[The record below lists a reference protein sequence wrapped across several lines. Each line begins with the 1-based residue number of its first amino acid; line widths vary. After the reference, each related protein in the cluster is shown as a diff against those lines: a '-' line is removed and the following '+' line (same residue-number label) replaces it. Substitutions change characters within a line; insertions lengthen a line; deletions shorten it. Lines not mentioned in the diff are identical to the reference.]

1 MTLRPTRAPGT
12 APRPYRPPIG
22 IPETAERNRLQGWI
36 GSFGIHL
43 LVVLLFIVP
52 YLAHEVISVREQR
65 GAGGAGAAGG
75 GGGGRGGT
83 GGSNIERL
91 HWVPMMP
98 APEPAATPPAA
109 PERERVV
116 PPPPPP
122 PVETPQP
129 EPVVPPPPPPAPT
142 PAPAQAAAPP
152 EVSAAAAVA
161 GAATLGVGGGT
172 GTDGSA
178 GSGPGRGGGVGT
190 GIGTGRGSGIG
201 PGTGGGVD
209 SIHPPT
215 PVSLGLP
222 PLDIPR
228 RVRPYSLVA
237 YYDVDERGN
246 AKLLGFNET
255 SDRGFNR
262 KLREVLRDVRFR
274 PATRLD
280 GSAVRD
286 TGTFAIDY
294 P

>member
-1 MTLRPTRAPGT
+1 MTLRPDREPGA

-22 IPETAERNRLQGWI
+22 IPETVERNRLQGWL
-36 GSFGIHL
+36 GSFGLHL
-43 LVVLLFIVP
+43 LLVLLFIVP
-52 YLAHEVISVREQR
+52 YLAHEVFAVRENR
-65 GAGGAGAAGG
+65 GAGGAGPAGG

-83 GGSNIERL
+83 GGSPVERL
-91 HWVPMMP
+91 YWVPIAP
-98 APEPAATPPAA
+98 APAPAAQPETPQ
-109 PERERVV
+109 PERIV

-122 PVETPQP
+122 PVETPRP
-129 EPVVPPPPPPAPT
+129 EPVVPPPPPAQSPP
-142 PAPAQAAAPP
+142 PPQAAAPS
-152 EVSAAAAVA
+152 EVPAAAAVA
-161 GAATLGVGGGT
+161 GAATVGVGGGT

-201 PGTGGGVD
+201 PGTGGGAD
-209 SIHPPT
+209 SIYPPT

-262 KLREVLRDVRFR
+262 KLREVLREVRFR
-274 PATRLD
+274 PATRMD
-280 GSAVRD
+280 GRAVRD

>member
-1 MTLRPTRAPGT
+1 MTLRPNHAPGT
-12 APRPYRPPIG
+12 PPRPYRPPIG
-22 IPETAERNRLQGWI
+22 IPEPVERNRLQGWL
-36 GSFGIHL
+36 GSFGLHL
-43 LVVLLFIVP
+43 LIVLLFIVP
-52 YLAHEVISVREQR
+52 YLAHEVIAVRENR
-65 GAGGAGAAGG
+65 GAGGAGPSGG

-83 GGSNIERL
+83 GGVTAERL
-91 HWVPMMP
+91 YWVPISPP
-98 APEPAATPPAA
+98 APAPAAA

-122 PVETPQP
+122 PVVTPPP
-129 EPVVPPPPPPAPT
+129 EPTVVPPPPPTPT
-142 PAPAQAAAPP
+142 PEPAQAAAPS
-152 EVSAAAAVA
+152 EVPAAAAVA
-161 GAATLGVGGGT
+161 GAATLGVGGGS

-178 GSGPGRGGGVGT
+178 GSGPGRGGGVGS

-201 PGTGGGVD
+201 PGTGGGAD

-228 RVRPYSLVA
+228 KVRPYSLIA

-255 SDRGFNR
+255 SDRGFNKR
-262 KLREVLRDVRFR
+262 LRDVLRDVRFR

-280 GSAVRD
+280 GRAVRD
-286 TGTFAIDY
+286 TGMFAIDY

>member
-1 MTLRPTRAPGT
+1 MTLRPNRPPGA

-22 IPETAERNRLQGWI
+22 IPEPAERNRLQGWL
-36 GSFGIHL
+36 GSFGLHL
-43 LVVLLFIVP
+43 LVVLLFIIP
-52 YLAHEVISVREQR
+52 YLAHEVIAVRENR
-65 GAGGAGAAGG
+65 GAGGAGPAGG

-83 GGSNIERL
+83 GGATVERL
-91 HWVPMMP
+91 YWVPISP
-98 APEPAATPPAA
+98 PTPTPTAAPEP
-109 PERERVV
+109 ERIV
-116 PPPPPP
+116 PPPPP
-122 PVETPQP
+122 PVETPRP

-142 PAPAQAAAPP
+142 PEPSQAAAPS

-161 GAATLGVGGGT
+161 GAATVGVGGGT

-178 GSGPGRGGGVGT
+178 GSGPGRGGGVGS

-201 PGTGGGVD
+201 PGTGGGAD
-209 SIHPPT
+209 SVYPPT
-215 PVSLGLP
+215 PVSLALP

-228 RVRPYSLVA
+228 KVRPYSLIA

-262 KLREVLRDVRFR
+262 RLREVLEDVRFR
-274 PATRLD
+274 PAVRLD
-280 GSAVRD
+280 GRAVRD